1 MGHDVN
7 TGNQA
12 PAGQCRAITPSPRAL
27 FGWSLQAGAHSAVA
41 LPWITWFLLRYYRVS
56 ILSTVLQITITL
68 FKDVPSSLH
77 PLYIESH

>member
-27 FGWSLQAGAHSAVA
+27 FGWSLQAGA
-41 LPWITWFLLRYYRVS
+41 
-56 ILSTVLQITITL
+56 LSLIHI
-68 FKDVPSSLH
+68 
-77 PLYIESH
+77 